1 MDKQIGF
8 IGCGNMGMAMIGG
21 MINKNIV
28 SSNQII
34 CSDLNT
40 ANLKNASEK
49 YGLTTTT
56 DNNKVAKNADI
67 LILSIK
73 PDLYSSIINEI
84 KEVIKH
90 DAIIVTIAAG
100 KSIESTENAFNK
112 KVKVVRVM
120 PNTPALV
127 GEGMSALCPNE
138 MVTEKD
144 LEDVLN
150 IFNSF
155 GQTEIVS
162 EKLMDVVTSVSGSS
176 PAYVYMIIEAMADA
190 AVLDGMPRNQAYKFA
205 AQAVL
210 GSAKMVLE
218 TGIHPGELKD
228 MVCSPGGTTIE
239 AVATLEEKGLRTAI
253 ISAMQRCT
261 QKSVELSGQ
270 TKNKT
275 IKEITLAMNSHTF
288 N

>member
-8 IGCGNMGMAMIGG
+8 IGCGNMGIAMIGG
-21 MINKNIV
+21 MITKNIV
-28 SSNQII
+28 PSDKII
-34 CSDLNT
+34 CSDLNHT
-40 ANLKNASEK
+40 NLKNASKK
-49 YGLTTTT
+49 YGITTTT
-56 DNNKVAKNADI
+56 DNNEVAKNADI

-73 PDLYSSIINEI
+73 PDLYSSVINEI
-84 KEVIKH
+84 NEQIKNDVIV
-90 DAIIVTIAAG
+90 VTIAAG
-100 KSIESTENAFNK
+100 KSIKSTEEAFDK
-112 KVKVVRVM
+112 KLKVVRVM

-144 LEDVLN
+144 LEDILN

-155 GQTEIVS
+155 GQTEIVN

-176 PAYVYMIIEAMADA
+176 PAYVYMFIEAMADA

-218 TGIHPGELKD
+218 TGIHPGALKD

-239 AVATLEEKGLRTAI
+239 AVAILEEKGLRTAI
-253 ISAMQRCT
+253 ISAIKRCT
-261 QKSVELSGQ
+261 QKSVELSSL
-270 TKNKT
+270 
-275 IKEITLAMNSHTF
+275 IKHM
-288 N
+288 

>member
-28 SSNQII
+28 SSDKII
-34 CSDLNT
+34 CSDLNVT
-40 ANLKNASEK
+40 NLKKASEK
-49 YGLTTTT
+49 YGITITT
-56 DNNKVAKNADI
+56 DNNEVAKNADI
-67 LILSIK
+67 LVLSIK
-73 PDLYSSIINEI
+73 PDLYLSVINEI
-84 KEVIKH
+84 KEQIKNDVIV
-90 DAIIVTIAAG
+90 VTIAAG
-100 KSIESTENAFNK
+100 KSVMSTENAFGRK
-112 KVKVVRVM
+112 LRIVRVM

-138 MVTEKD
+138 MVKEKD
-144 LEDVLN
+144 LEDILN

-155 GQTEIVS
+155 GQTEIVN

-176 PAYVYMIIEAMADA
+176 PAYIYMFIEAMADA

-218 TGIHPGELKD
+218 TGIHPGALKD

-253 ISAMQRCT
+253 ISAMKRCT
-261 QKSVELSGQ
+261 QKSAELSSL
-270 TKNKT
+270 TEN
-275 IKEITLAMNSHTF
+275 N
-288 N
+288 

>member
-21 MINKNIV
+21 MLNKKIV
-28 SSNQII
+28 SSNHII

-73 PDLYSSIINEI
+73 PDLYASIINEI
-84 KEVIKH
+84 KEVIKN

-112 KVKVVRVM
+112 KLKVVRVM

-270 TKNKT
+270 TKK
-275 IKEITLAMNSHTF
+275 IKL
-288 N
+288 